1 MVAGEHEPNPNSTP
15 LAIALPAAQHPP
27 QGLHQAVPTPAPPS
41 VPASASAKP
50 ASSKPTHLLVS
61 QNCSYLFPANI
72 ELKSFPDKES
82 HIHIHD
88 LEACRGKDVQ
98 VLHRCYPKQDS
109 SILQLL
115 LVGKTVKA
123 VANRCEA
130 IIPYLPYA
138 RQDKIWSPG
147 EALSAEIIC
156 QMVAAAGFSSIA
168 TFDCHFL
175 KKPGTFT
182 YGGIQIRNF
191 SLSGELVAYFRA
203 KTPDA
208 LFISPDQGA
217 AYLVNEIG
225 GKSMVKRRGEYKNHK
240 KQAHRPIAAMDMNFD
255 VKGRDVVILDDM
267 IAGGGTMIKA
277 VRAVLAMG
285 AKSVCCG
292 CTHGLFLGDA
302 YSKLQE
308 AGAEE
313 IVASNTIASE
323 ASKIDI
329 LNSIRGKIT
338 GGF

>member
-1 MVAGEHEPNPNSTP
+1 MVAS
-15 LAIALPAAQHPP
+15 
-27 QGLHQAVPTPAPPS
+27 
-41 VPASASAKP
+41 
-50 ASSKPTHLLVS
+50 HLLVS

-82 HIHIHD
+82 HILIHD
-88 LEACRGKDVQ
+88 VEACRGKDVQ

-123 VANRCEA
+123 LAARAEA

-138 RQDKIWSPG
+138 RQDKIWAPG
-147 EALSAEIIC
+147 EALSAEVIC
-156 QMVAAAGFSSIA
+156 QMIAAAGYSSIA

-191 SLSGELVAYFRA
+191 SLSESLVSYFRA

-225 GKSMVKRRGEYKNHK
+225 GKSMVKTRGEYKNHK
-240 KQAHRPIAAMDMNFD
+240 KQAHRPVASLDADFD

-267 IAGGGTMIKA
+267 IAGGGTMMKA

-285 AKSVCCG
+285 ASSVCCG

-302 YSKLQE
+302 YTKLQE

-329 LNSIRGKIT
+329 LNSLRGKII
-338 GGF
+338 GSF

>member
-1 MVAGEHEPNPNSTP
+1 MPVAQIVPRKPTQSAGAAMQSVP
-15 LAIALPAAQHPP
+15 LA
-27 QGLHQAVPTPAPPS
+27 TP
-41 VPASASAKP
+41 
-50 ASSKPTHLLVS
+50 KPTHLLVS

-82 HIHIHD
+82 HILIHD
-88 LEACRGKDVQ
+88 LEACGGKDVQ

-109 SILQLL
+109 SLLQLL
-115 LVGKTVKA
+115 LVGKTVKQVASRTEA
-123 VANRCEA
+123 V
-130 IIPYLPYA
+130 IPYLPYA
-138 RQDKIWSPG
+138 RQDKIWTIG
-147 EALSAEIIC
+147 EALSAEVIC
-156 QMVAAAGFSSIA
+156 QMIAAAGYSSIA

-175 KKPGTFT
+175 KKAGTFT

-191 SLSGELVAYFRA
+191 SLSEALVAYFKA
-203 KTPDA
+203 KKPDA

-225 GKSMVKRRGEYKNHK
+225 GKSMVKRRGEYKHHK
-240 KQAHRPIAAMDMNFD
+240 KQAHRPVEALNMDFD
-255 VKGRDVVILDDM
+255 VKGKDVIILDDM

-277 VRAVLAMG
+277 TRAVLAMG
-285 AKSVCCG
+285 ASSVCCG

-302 YSKLQE
+302 YTKLQG

-329 LNSIRGKIT
+329 LNSLRGKII
-338 GGF
+338 GSF

>member
-1 MVAGEHEPNPNSTP
+1 MVAVSSEPTSNAP
-15 LAIALPAAQHPP
+15 LPASH
-27 QGLHQAVPTPAPPS
+27 
-41 VPASASAKP
+41 
-50 ASSKPTHLLVS
+50 KPTHLLVS

-82 HIHIHD
+82 HILIHD
-88 LEACRGKDVQ
+88 VEACRGKDVQ

-123 VANRCEA
+123 MAARTEA

-138 RQDKIWSPG
+138 RQDKIWTVG

-156 QMVAAAGFSSIA
+156 QMIAAAGYSSIA

-175 KKPGTFT
+175 KKPGIFT

-191 SLSGELVAYFRA
+191 SLSESLVAYFRS

-225 GKSMVKRRGEYKNHK
+225 GKSMVKTRGDYKNHK
-240 KQAHRPIAAMDMNFD
+240 KQAHRPVASLDANFD
-255 VKGRDVVILDDM
+255 VKGMDVVILDDM

-285 AKSVCCG
+285 ASSVCCG

-302 YSKLQE
+302 YTKLQE

-329 LNSIRGKIT
+329 LNSLRGKII
-338 GGF
+338 GSF

>member
-1 MVAGEHEPNPNSTP
+1 
-15 LAIALPAAQHPP
+15 
-27 QGLHQAVPTPAPPS
+27 
-41 VPASASAKP
+41 
-50 ASSKPTHLLVS
+50 LVS

-82 HIHIHD
+82 HILIHD
-88 LEACRGKDVQ
+88 VEACRGKDVQ

-123 VANRCEA
+123 MAARTEA

-138 RQDKIWSPG
+138 RQDKIWAPG

-156 QMVAAAGFSSIA
+156 QMIAAAGYSSIA

-191 SLSGELVAYFRA
+191 SLSEFLVAYFRS

-225 GKSMVKRRGEYKNHK
+225 GKSMVKTRGDYKNHK
-240 KQAHRPIAAMDMNFD
+240 KTASRPVASLDANFD
-255 VKGRDVVILDDM
+255 VKGKDVVILDDM

-285 AKSVCCG
+285 ASSVCCG

-302 YSKLQE
+302 YTKLQE

-313 IVASNTIASE
+313 LVASNTIASE

-329 LNSIRGKIT
+329 LNSLRGKII
-338 GGF
+338 GSF